1 MKKRRIIRDLP
12 LSLTL
17 SEDEDRKLDQLV
29 VMLGADTRSDAV
41 RMIITSLYDTAPDG
55 ITVKNSRYPLEES
68 RKRGI
73 AKQLA
78 LVAESI
84 CDSYCRFPRETASED
99 ELQSICEDCP
109 VNYML

>member
-1 MKKRRIIRDLP
+1 MKKSRIIRDLP
-12 LSLTL
+12 S
-17 SEDEDRKLDQLV
+17 
-29 VMLGADTRSDAV
+29 G
-41 RMIITSLYDTAPDG
+41 G
-55 ITVKNSRYPLEES
+55 IVKNSRYPLEES

-99 ELQSICEDCP
+99 ELQSICMDCP
-109 VNYML
+109 VNCML